1 MSVLKNQRRLSR
13 SEFEYNYCLFY
24 AEYADRVNRT
34 SKRRMKWVGKPL
46 LNAMNNAL
54 QSILNVNQYRFAKGD
69 NIDKKIKSVNK
80 AIDDIYNIQKPL
92 LTYFNIE
99 VLPFN
104 KQVRCVEFLSKEVE
118 LLSDITNQTER
129 CCKFLVIDYESV
141 HKMKFIENMC
151 ELHRLTHSKLIRAT
165 GNLENTETPILA
177 NLIDTALYNLLC
189 ANNIYPQNK
198 DEYLIRKDKFDYV
211 LELLDEMYVPLYS
224 YFEIMNYSEKEQYRW
239 VNLIEQEIK
248 LINGVNK
255 SDKKHFSHL
264 LS

>member
-104 KQVRCVEFLSKEVE
+104 KQVRCVEFYQRRLS
-118 LLSDITNQTER
+118 
-129 CCKFLVIDYESV
+129 F
-141 HKMKFIENMC
+141 
-151 ELHRLTHSKLIRAT
+151 
-165 GNLENTETPILA
+165 
-177 NLIDTALYNLLC
+177 
-189 ANNIYPQNK
+189 
-198 DEYLIRKDKFDYV
+198 
-211 LELLDEMYVPLYS
+211 
-224 YFEIMNYSEKEQYRW
+224 
-239 VNLIEQEIK
+239 
-248 LINGVNK
+248 
-255 SDKKHFSHL
+255 
-264 LS
+264 